1 MYSQSKT
8 RPSGQVTIA
17 EPCCVF
23 SIERP
28 CETPDAVVNPAL
40 EYTVA
45 NTDPQTVDPPT
56 TVMYS
61 PVQIP
66 PAGSLNSIRP
76 LPVRVSVNVALNT
89 SAASRFCGRAW
100 RVVSTIIKAQPPLP
114 AMKMIATR
122 RTLETR
128 GP

>member
-66 PAGSLNSIRP
+66 PAGSVNSIGP
-76 LPVRVSVNVALNT
+76 LPVRGSGNVALIT
-89 SAASRFCGRAW
+89 SAVSRLYARAW
-100 RVVSTIIKAQPPLP
+100 GIVGTLIKARPPLA
-114 AMKMIATR
+114 AMKKITSSRA
-122 RTLETR
+122 
-128 GP
+128 